1 MSTSSLYGWLVLA
14 AFALF
19 VICLGTISG
28 MTETHLKAQNNKG
41 RRSLT

>member
-19 VICLGTISG
+19 VICLGWVSET
-28 MTETHLKAQNNKG
+28 TEENLSAQNNKG
-41 RRSLT
+41 RRP